1 MQPVASTGSW
11 TYLTVGRIILGKRWT
26 RWTDT
31 AGEEKIRTDNT
42 GEEKIRTD
50 NNGEE
55 NRRTE
60 NIGKE
65 KN

>member
-1 MQPVASTGSW
+1 MQPVTLTGSW
-11 TYLTVGRIILGKRWT
+11 THLTVGRIILGKRWT
-26 RWTDT
+26 DN

>member
-1 MQPVASTGSW
+1 MQPVALTGSW
-11 TYLTVGRIILGKRWT
+11 TYLTVGRIILGKKR
-26 RWTDT
+26 TDN
-31 AGEEKIRTDNT
+31 AEEEKIRTDNT
-42 GEEKIRTD
+42 
-50 NNGEE
+50 GEE

>member
-1 MQPVASTGSW
+1 MQPVAFTGSW

-26 RWTDT
+26 RWTDN

-42 GEEKIRTD
+42 
-50 NNGEE
+50 GEE